1 MSARIF
7 RSAPVS
13 DAVSG
18 PAFCTGLF
26 QTLALAVALTAT
38 LILAHVTPASAA
50 TFETKAAFVVLMDGE
65 TGEILFEKDGDVL
78 MAPASMSKLM
88 TMTLLF
94 EALKEGR
101 LKLDD
106 EFLIS
111 ETAWRKGGA
120 ASGSSTMFADLNSRL
135 KVEDL
140 IRGVIIQ
147 SGNDACIAIAEG
159 MSGSE
164 EAFADE
170 MTRRGRELGLTNATF
185 RNSTGWPDPDHRMTA
200 RDLAVLA
207 RHIIYDL
214 GEYYHYYDERTFTWN
229 GITQSNRNPLLYLNL
244 GVDGL
249 KTGHTVESG
258 YGLVSSGVRNDR
270 RLILVVNGLSSEK
283 ERSEESERLLQW
295 GFREFE
301 AFDVYAANAVVE
313 NAEVWQGTYDLV
325 PLVVAEDVKVIMTR
339 GARRDMKVSVQY
351 EGPIPAPIQA
361 GQQIGTLVVSA
372 PDTPSKSFPV
382 YAGAS
387 VEQIGLFGR
396 AMSSLLQMIQGE

>member
-1 MSARIF
+1 MTTRFF
-7 RSAPVS
+7 RFSSFSVLTSLLAFVLAGFQAAS
-13 DAVSG
+13 L
-18 PAFCTGLF
+18 PA
-26 QTLALAVALTAT
+26 
-38 LILAHVTPASAA
+38 AA
-50 TFETKAAFVVLMDGE
+50 FETKASYAILMDGE
-65 TGEILFEKDGDVL
+65 TGEILFEKEGDVL
-78 MAPASMSKLM
+78 MAPASMTKLM

-111 ETAWRKGGA
+111 ETAWRRGGA
-120 ASGSSTMFADLNSRL
+120 ASGSSTMFAELNSRI

-185 RNSTGWPDPDHRMTA
+185 RNSTGWPDPEHLMTA
-200 RDLAVLA
+200 RDLALLA
-207 RHIIYDL
+207 RHHIYDL
-214 GEYYHYYDERTFTWN
+214 GEYYHYYNERQFTWN

-258 YGLVSSGVRNDR
+258 YGLVASGERNGR
-270 RLILVVNGLSSEK
+270 RLILVINGLNSEK

-301 AFDVYAANAVVE
+301 TYDLYAANAVVE

-325 PLVVAEDVKVIMTR
+325 PLVVAEEVKVIMTR

-361 GQQIGTLVVSA
+361 GQQVGTLLISA

-382 YAGAS
+382 YAGAN

-396 AMSSLLQMIQGE
+396 AVSSLLQMIQGE

>member
-7 RSAPVS
+7 RRSYP
-13 DAVSG
+13 
-18 PAFCTGLF
+18 
-26 QTLALAVALTAT
+26 LALVCLLALIGM
-38 LILAHVTPASAA
+38 LSPVGPASAA
-50 TFETKAAFVVLMDGE
+50 AFETKAAYAILMDGE
-65 TGEILFEKDGDVL
+65 TGEILFEKEGDVP
-78 MAPASMSKLM
+78 MAPASMTKLM

-101 LKLDD
+101 LTLDD

-120 ASGSSTMFADLNSRL
+120 ASGSSTMFADLNTRL
-135 KVEDL
+135 RVEDL
-140 IRGVIIQ
+140 IRGVIVQ

-164 EAFADE
+164 EAFAEE
-170 MTRRGRELGLTNATF
+170 MTRRGKELGLTNATF
-185 RNSTGWPDPDHRMTA
+185 RNSTGWPDPEHRMTT

-207 RHIIYDL
+207 RHHIYDL
-214 GEYYHYYDERTFTWN
+214 GEYYHYYDERQFTWN

-258 YGLVSSGVRNDR
+258 YGLVASGVRNDR
-270 RLILVVNGLSSEK
+270 RLILVVNGLASEK

-295 GFREFE
+295 GFREFQSY
-301 AFDVYAANAVVE
+301 DLYAANAVVE

-325 PLVVAEDVKVIMTR
+325 PLVVAEDVKVLMTR
-339 GARRDMKVSVQY
+339 GAHRDMKVSVQY

-361 GQQIGTLVVSA
+361 GQQVGTLVVTA
-372 PDTPSKSFPV
+372 PDTPTKSFPV
-382 YAGAS
+382 YAGAN
-387 VEQIGLFGR
+387 VEQLGLFGR